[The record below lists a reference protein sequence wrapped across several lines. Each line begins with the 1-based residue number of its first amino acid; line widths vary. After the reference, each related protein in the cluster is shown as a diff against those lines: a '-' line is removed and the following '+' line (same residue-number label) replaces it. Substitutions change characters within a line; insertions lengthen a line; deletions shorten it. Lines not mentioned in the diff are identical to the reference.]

1 MKKQLFAALS
11 ACCFTLSASA
21 TVLTVSNNTY
31 SPGQYT
37 DVQDACNAAAA
48 NDTIYIHGSPTN
60 YGDFTV
66 TKPLV
71 IFGAGALPDK
81 NYAWT
86 TTVGNVTF
94 GFNGVSS
101 SAGSKIFGCRC
112 NVILGINATGG
123 AGVSNIV
130 IERNAIGSVRFTNGY
145 FVYDFNNIY
154 IRNNVISQIQ
164 PLTIYYGSY
173 QNPTLNN
180 VQIRNNII
188 SGDIQGLGSNPSG
201 PTIAHNI
208 IYGDI
213 HACNSAS
220 IFNNIFYGGAN
231 ALSINNL
238 ENTYCTITNNCIISA
253 STTYTPGMV
262 VYGTNTGG
270 DNLLNV
276 DPLFND
282 DGTLAEVFVWNYSY
296 TSPGENGP
304 FADYHLQ
311 ASSPCIGAGVGG
323 EDLGIYGGVTPYFE
337 GIPNDS
343 RFRYY
348 PMPNIPTMRD
358 MSIENSN
365 ILPDGTLNVEFKA
378 RKQD

>member
-66 TKPLV
+66 TKPLT
-71 IFGAGALPDK
+71 IFGAGTLPDK
-81 NYAWT
+81 NYAWST
-86 TTVGNVTF
+86 SVGAVTF
-94 GFNGVSS
+94 GFNSTGTSS
-101 SAGSKIFGCRC
+101 GSGSKIFGCRISS
-112 NVILGINATGG
+112 VSLSSSGTV
-123 AGVSNIV
+123 GVSNIT
-130 IERNAIGSVRFTNGY
+130 IQRNIITSSIGISSY
-145 FVYDFNNIY
+145 SHSNI
-154 IRNNVISQIQ
+154 S
-164 PLTIYYGSY
+164 
-173 QNPTLNN
+173 
-180 VQIRNNII
+180 IRNNII
-188 SGDIQGLGSNPSG
+188 GGIQSNNSTLSNVQIKNNIIYSSVSSLGSNPSG

-213 HACNSAS
+213 NNCKSAS
-220 IFNNIFYGGAN
+220 IFNNIFYGHGN
-231 ALSINNL
+231 AFSFDNPWPNN
-238 ENTYCTITNNCIISA
+238 YCTITNNCIISA

>member
-37 DVQDACNAAAA
+37 NVQDACNAAAA

-60 YGDFTV
+60 YGGFTV

-81 NYAWT
+81 NYAWPT
-86 TTVGNVTF
+86 TTGEIWF
-94 GFNGVSS
+94 GFNQTGTSS
-101 SAGSKIFGCRC
+101 GSGSKIYGCR
-112 NVILGINATGG
+112 TGTIYLNG
-123 AGVSNIV
+123 TGSIGDAGVNNIV
-130 IERNAIGSVRFTNGY
+130 IRRNYIAGISFQYFAHSNIHIQNNIIHGSVASNA
-145 FVYDFNNIY
+145 NAN
-154 IRNNVISQIQ
+154 
-164 PLTIYYGSY
+164 
-173 QNPTLNN
+173 LNN

-188 SGDIQGLGSNPSG
+188 SNNISGLGANPSG
-201 PTIAHNI
+201 PSIAHNI
-208 IYGDI
+208 IYGGI
-213 HACNSAS
+213 SACSSAS
-220 IFNNIFYGGAN
+220 IFNNIFYGGGN
-231 ALSINNL
+231 ALALEGSSQNN
-238 ENTYCTITNNCIISA
+238 YCTITNNCLISA
-253 STTYTPGMV
+253 NTTYTPGIV

-276 DPLFND
+276 DPLFMD
-282 DGTLAEVFVWNYSY
+282 DGTLAEVSVWNYSY

-311 ASSPCIGAGVGG
+311 ASSPCIGAGIGG

-337 GIPNDS
+337 GIPNDG

-348 PMPNIPTMRD
+348 PMPNIPAMRD

-378 RKQD
+378 RKQN